1 MPLPASG
8 NSISLNQMH
17 IEVGGTS
24 GTTCSLNDSDI
35 RGLTPGAGRSINST
49 LGTNI
54 GFSNF
59 RGASANI
66 PDWSQTI
73 NYGQMVN
80 LEGSGYS
87 QSQFVNRGYRSSA
100 GQTIEGTSGVNGETT
115 YGSMTN
121 QNSNF
126 FSNATINRIRS
137 KATTLSGGVL
147 LLGVDSA
154 VGNSNTTAFSSM
166 SVNSN
171 TYNRSAATYSSSGS
185 AATWTWSVGA
195 APGTIGNAWTPW
207 PATSGGNAGTNL
219 GSCNVT
225 FSR

>member
-1 MPLPASG
+1 MPLPTEGAL
-8 NSISLNQMH
+8 SLNAIH
-17 IEVGGTS
+17 VEAGGTS

-54 GFSNF
+54 GFGNF
-59 RGASANI
+59 RGASASV

-73 NYGQMVN
+73 NYGQIVN
-80 LEGSGYS
+80 VEGSQYS
-87 QSQFVNRGYRSSA
+87 QIQYVNRGYRSSA

-137 KATTLSGGVL
+137 KAQTLASGAL

-154 VGNSNTTAFSSM
+154 VGNNDTAFSSM
-166 SVNSN
+166 SIN
-171 TYNRSAATYSSSGS
+171 TVTFNRSAATYSSSGS
-185 AATWTWSVGA
+185 AATWSWSVSA
-195 APGTIGNAWTPW
+195 APSTIGNAWSPW
-207 PATSGGNAGTNL
+207 PSTSGNAGTNV

>member
-1 MPLPASG
+1 MPLDSSG
-8 NSISLNQMH
+8 AISLNEIH
-17 IEVGGTS
+17 VEAGGTS
-24 GTTCSLNDSDI
+24 GTECSLNDSDI
-35 RGLTPGAGRSINST
+35 RALISKSAGATMSFNEWY
-49 LGTNI
+49 
-54 GFSNF
+54 
-59 RGASANI
+59 GASASI

-73 NYGQMVN
+73 NYGQIVN
-80 LEGSGYS
+80 VEGSGYS

-137 KATTLSGGVL
+137 KATNLSAGAL

-154 VGNSNTTAFSSM
+154 VANNDTAFSSM

-171 TYNRSAATYSSSGS
+171 TFNRSAATYSSSGS
-185 AATWTWSVGA
+185 AATWSWSVSA
-195 APGTIGNAWTPW
+195 SPSTIGNAWSPW
-207 PATSGGNAGTNL
+207 PSTSSNAGTNV

>member
-1 MPLPASG
+1 MALPAVG
-8 NSISLNQMH
+8 NSLSLNQMH
-17 IEVGGTS
+17 VEAGGSS
-24 GTTCSLNDSDI
+24 GTQCSLNDSDI
-35 RGLTPGAGRSINST
+35 RSLISKSSGATMAFNEW
-49 LGTNI
+49 
-54 GFSNF
+54 F
-59 RGASANI
+59 GASASI

-80 LEGSGYS
+80 VEGAQYS

-100 GQTIEGTSGVNGETT
+100 GQTLEGTSGVNGETT

-137 KATTLSGGVL
+137 KATTLGGGVI

-154 VGNSNTTAFSSM
+154 VANNDTAFSSM

-171 TYNRSAATYSSSGS
+171 TYNRSAATYASSGS
-185 AATWTWSVGA
+185 AATWTWTVSA
-195 APGTIGNAWTPW
+195 APSTIGNAWTPW
-207 PATSGGNAGTNL
+207 PSTSSNAGTNV

>member
-1 MPLPASG
+1 MALTSSG
-8 NSISLNQMH
+8 AISLNEIH
-17 IEVGGTS
+17 VEAGGSS
-24 GTTCSLNDSDI
+24 GTECSLNDSDI
-35 RGLTPGAGRSINST
+35 RGLISKSAGATMSFNEWY
-49 LGTNI
+49 
-54 GFSNF
+54 
-59 RGASANI
+59 GASASI

-73 NYGQMVN
+73 NYGQIVTQT
-80 LEGSGYS
+80 GSGYS
-87 QSQFVNRGYRSSA
+87 VVSYVNRGYRSSA
-100 GQTIEGTSGVNGETT
+100 GQTIEGSTGTNGETT

-137 KATTLSGGVL
+137 QAATTATGFLV
-147 LLGVDSA
+147 LGVDSA
-154 VGNSNTTAFSSM
+154 VANNDTAFSSM

-171 TYNRSAATYSSSGS
+171 TFNRSAATYTSSGS
-185 AATWTWSVGA
+185 AATWSWAVGA
-195 APGTIGNAWTPW
+195 APVSIGDAWSPW

>member
-1 MPLPASG
+1 MPLTSSG
-8 NSISLNQMH
+8 AISLNEIH
-17 IEVGGTS
+17 VEAGGTS
-24 GTTCSLNDSDI
+24 GTTCSFNDSDI
-35 RGLTPGAGRSINST
+35 RGLNPASGKSINST
-49 LGTNI
+49 LGTQIAFN
-54 GFSNF
+54 NF
-59 RGASANI
+59 HGAFANI

-73 NYGQMVN
+73 NYGQIVN
-80 LEGSGYS
+80 VEGDSYSQIQYVNRGFRNSSGYS
-87 QSQFVNRGYRSSA
+87 
-100 GQTIEGTSGVNGETT
+100 IEGTSGVNGETT

-137 KATTLSGGVL
+137 KAPTLSGGAL

-154 VGNSNTTAFSSM
+154 VANSNTAFSSM

-171 TYNRSAATYSSSGS
+171 TFNRSSATYSSSGS
-185 AATWTWSVGA
+185 KATWSWSVGA
-195 APGTIGNAWTPW
+195 APTTIGNAWSPW
-207 PATSGGNAGTNL
+207 PSTSSNAGTNV